1 MDRGGGSL
9 MLSRVAESLYW
20 MTRYL
25 ERAENTARLINATT
39 HVLLDL
45 PRGASFG
52 WDVLIKVAGLDSP
65 FGKYYPEHD
74 EASIM
79 RFLIS
84 DERNPSSIVSCIR
97 CARENSRTLREV
109 LPRVAWERINSIYL
123 LVNGNSGDATDRTR
137 RYTLLDELIERR
149 QSVIGLLS
157 DCMSHDIAYQFIK
170 MGRFLE
176 RADMT
181 TRILDINAAVL
192 VPRQQAAEDP
202 ALALLW
208 MSVLES
214 LNAYQMYRRHV
225 SVHVRGTEVVNYLL
239 RDTHFPRT
247 VSFCLEELESCLSQL
262 PHNAAPMKR
271 LRIAGRRLQGMQT
284 DQLTPAARH
293 EYLDAVQSDLGKV
306 HDEIAAEYFHLHREK
321 NSLPKLSSAGQSQ
334 TSADGRR

>member
-1 MDRGGGSL
+1 

-52 WDVLIKVAGLDSP
+52 WDVLLKVAGLDQL
-65 FGKYYPEHD
+65 FGEHYREHD

-84 DERNPSSIVSCIR
+84 DERNPSSIVACIHV
-97 CARENSRTLREV
+97 ARENSRTLREV

-123 LVNGNSGDATDRTR
+123 MMNGRSEQAIERTR
-137 RYTLLDELIERR
+137 RYSLLDELIERR

-157 DCMSHDIAYQFIK
+157 DCMSHDVAFQFIK
-170 MGRFLE
+170 LGRYLE

-192 VPRQQAAEDP
+192 VPRKQSAEDP

-208 MSVLES
+208 MAVLES
-214 LNAYQMYRRHV
+214 LNAYQMYRRHA
-225 SVHVRGTEVVNYLL
+225 SVHVRGVEVVAFLL
-239 RDTHFPRT
+239 RDAHFPRT
-247 VSFCLEELESCLSQL
+247 VRYCLGELEGCLSQL
-262 PHNAAPMKR
+262 PNHVAPMKLLRVAERR
-271 LRIAGRRLQGMQT
+271 LRSMRI

-293 EYLDAVQSDLGKV
+293 EYLDAVQTDLARV
-306 HDEIAAEYFHLHREK
+306 HDEIAATYFHLHRQQ
-321 NSLPKLSSAGQSQ
+321 QSQ
-334 TSADGRR
+334 SQGRVAG

>member
-1 MDRGGGSL
+1 
-9 MLSRVAESLYW
+9 MLSRVAENLYW

-52 WDVLIKVAGLDSP
+52 WDVLTRVAGLDLL
-65 FGKYYPEHD
+65 FNEHYREHD

-97 CARENSRTLREV
+97 AARENSRTLREV
-109 LPRVAWERINSIYL
+109 LPRVAWERINSMYL
-123 LVNGNSGDATDRTR
+123 LINGHSGQALDRTR
-137 RYTLLDELIERR
+137 RFSLLDELIERR

-157 DCMSHDIAYQFIK
+157 DCMSHDVAFQFIK
-170 MGRFLE
+170 LGRFIE

-192 VPRQQAAEDP
+192 VPRVQSAEDP
-202 ALALLW
+202 SLALLW
-208 MSVLES
+208 MGVLES

-225 SVHVRGTEVVNYLL
+225 SVNVRGPEVVTFLL
-239 RDTHFPRT
+239 KDAHFPRT
-247 VSFCLEELESCLSQL
+247 VRYCLGELEGCLSQL
-262 PHNAAPMKR
+262 PDHAACLKKLRVAERR
-271 LRIAGRRLQGMQT
+271 LRAMRIDELS
-284 DQLTPAARH
+284 PAERH
-293 EYLDAVQSDLGKV
+293 EYLDAVQSDLAGL
-306 HDEIAAEYFHLHREK
+306 HDEIAARYFHLHRK
-321 NSLPKLSSAGQSQ
+321 QQSQ
-334 TSADGRR
+334 AQTRAAVAR

>member
-1 MDRGGGSL
+1 
-9 MLSRVAESLYW
+9 MLSRVAENLYW

-39 HVLLDL
+39 NVLLDL

-52 WDVLIKVAGLDSP
+52 WDVLIKVAGVDSL
-65 FGKYYPEHD
+65 FGQLYSALD

-109 LPRVAWERINSIYL
+109 LPRIAWERINSIYL
-123 LVNGNSGDATDRTR
+123 LVISDSANAIERTR
-137 RYTLLDELIERR
+137 RYSLLDELIERR

-157 DCMSHDIAYQFIK
+157 DCMSHDVGFQFIK
-170 MGRFLE
+170 LGRYLE

-192 VPRQQAAEDP
+192 VPRQQGAEDP

-225 SVHVRGTEVVNYLL
+225 SVHVRGVEVLNYLL
-239 RDTHFPRT
+239 KDMHFPRT
-247 VSFCLEELESCLSQL
+247 VSYCLGELEGSLSQL
-262 PHNAAPMKR
+262 PHHAAPMKM
-271 LRIAGRRLQGMQT
+271 LRIAQRRLRGMKI
-284 DQLTPAARH
+284 DELTPAARH
-293 EYLDAVQSDLGKV
+293 ECLDAVQSDLAKV
-306 HDEIAAEYFHLHREK
+306 HDEIASEYFHLHRK
-321 NSLPKLSSAGQSQ
+321 KRDPSKTAAAG
-334 TSADGRR
+334 